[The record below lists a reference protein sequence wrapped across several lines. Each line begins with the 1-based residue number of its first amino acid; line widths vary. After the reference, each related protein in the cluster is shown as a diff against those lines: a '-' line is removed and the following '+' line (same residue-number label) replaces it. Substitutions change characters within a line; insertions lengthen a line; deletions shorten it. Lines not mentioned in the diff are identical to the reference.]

1 MLFKTCILVS
11 LALLVANTS
20 ASTCVT
26 KNKEVAHYDTPRC
39 SGKKRRD
46 PPVENDQFH
55 CAALEDPECC
65 DMNADKKYYP
75 YGDCVDVKR

>member
-1 MLFKTCILVS
+1 MLFKTCIFVS

-20 ASTCVT
+20 ASTCDT
-26 KNKEVAHYDTPRC
+26 KNKAVAHYNTPRC
-39 SGKKRRD
+39 NGDTRRD

-65 DMNADKKYYP
+65 DMNADKKRFP